1 MTCQGHSAS
10 ECQGGGQW
18 RVGLDS
24 TPGPLAP
31 EPCTR
36 LSVNVND
43 LEDGPLLWPWWGW
56 VEVRLFLLEK
66 LPIISTLEKCE
77 KWNLSAI
84 SQGHVSWF
92 AEFLKRGF
100 TFSFLPGYRR
110 RRKACR
116 TGLCPGSLAPLLKLR
131 CPLKFSLHLSRGVCT
146 CSQSQRAGLDWT
158 GQVVLARLSS
168 M

>member
-43 LEDGPLLWPWWGW
+43 LEDGLCFG
-56 VEVRLFLLEK
+56 
-66 LPIISTLEKCE
+66 
-77 KWNLSAI
+77 
-84 SQGHVSWF
+84 
-92 AEFLKRGF
+92 
-100 TFSFLPGYRR
+100 PGG
-110 RRKACR
+110 A
-116 TGLCPGSLAPLLKLR
+116 GLR
-131 CPLKFSLHLSRGVCT
+131 CVCSCWRNCQSSQPLKNVRSGTSAPYPKGM
-146 CSQSQRAGLDWT
+146 SPGL
-158 GQVVLARLSS
+158 LNF
-168 M
+168 